1 MRSNIEAERARK
13 GYSKTEICEHLDITG
28 KTYLSYIRGGNI
40 PSSKLLEMHKLF
52 GCSLEYLLEDDGLT
66 HNKKGY

>member
-13 GYSKTEICEHLDITG
+13 GYSKTQICEHLNITG

-40 PSSKLLEMHKLF
+40 PSSKLLEMQKLF
-52 GCSLEYLLEDDGLT
+52 GCPLEYLLEDDGLT
-66 HNKKGY
+66 HNKKG